1 MYSFL
6 TKYNV
11 LFNRQF
17 RFRNNH
23 STNHALVSFM
33 ELVKK
38 YLDNYYFVVDVIDHS
53 LIYKKHLILSITT
66 FFLQRLSIIV
76 SVLKLLVQWLRSN
89 KFSLNEAK
97 TELIIFRSLCNFPVT
112 LTLELITISLNSIN
126 SPNTLVSLLIR
137 FCLEI
142 NKLTTYSPK

>member
-1 MYSFL
+1 ML
-6 TKYNV
+6 P
-11 LFNRQF
+11 
-17 RFRNNH
+17 
-23 STNHALVSFM
+23 
-33 ELVKK
+33 
-38 YLDNYYFVVDVIDHS
+38 
-53 LIYKKHLILSITT
+53 
-66 FFLQRLSIIV
+66 
-76 SVLKLLVQWLRSN
+76 
-89 KFSLNEAK
+89 LNEAK